1 MQAEPG
7 AEKPGH
13 PGMLQHPDLKNLYR
27 PDNVLHFLA
36 HQPDLDA
43 YLSSIGTDAL
53 CTRDAK
59 LIARSQAFGSI
70 RRTTLYTG
78 RPGLES
84 RQAAAS
90 GEVVGR
96 AVGRPLGP
104 AQPDVANTPCRV
116 GEMRLGPSAVPPSLG
131 EVAAGYGGKAKGIRS
146 SFRVEARVSLVK
158 RKTLGKDE
166 QQER

>member
-59 LIARSQAFGSI
+59 LIARSKRLARFGALRAMTQFSSLPTTRIPQAGS
-70 RRTTLYTG
+70 
-78 RPGLES
+78 
-84 RQAAAS
+84 A
-90 GEVVGR
+90 
-96 AVGRPLGP
+96 
-104 AQPDVANTPCRV
+104 
-116 GEMRLGPSAVPPSLG
+116 
-131 EVAAGYGGKAKGIRS
+131 
-146 SFRVEARVSLVK
+146 
-158 RKTLGKDE
+158 
-166 QQER
+166 